1 MGVKKNFAKD
11 VVYSGISK
19 YSTIVIAL
27 IVTAI
32 LSRILTP
39 NDFGVVAIA
48 TVFIAFFNLLSDFG
62 FATAIVQFKDLTD
75 DDIKNI
81 FGWSFWLAVLLS
93 SLFFFCAPLIASFYG
108 NHLLTTICRLL
119 SLQIFFATLNIVPN
133 ALLLKNKKFNV
144 IAVRTLSIQIT
155 CGVISVVGA
164 LNGLGVY
171 ALLINPIVG
180 IFIQLVVNVAYM
192 KVTINLF
199 PALSSLKKIFSFSI
213 FQFLF
218 NFINYIGNNIDKMI
232 IGKAISIS
240 GLGYYE
246 KAYRLGQMPA
256 QMINGVVGP
265 VLHPYLS
272 DYQRQPEKML
282 NVYDRMNRIL
292 LSLSFPISAFCLLCS
307 RELVLIVFGPQWV
320 ESIVY
325 FAIISVTIT
334 THLASSPTG
343 AILQASNNTKL
354 LFYLGLVNVV
364 VALIC
369 LSIGA
374 FVFGN
379 IKAICYMGIVS
390 SIICF
395 INTYVTTY
403 QLCFHRSPMAIF
415 LYTLRPLVYFVVVGI
430 MGMLLTSV
438 LPDTHVIASFVIKSL
453 VWMIM
458 TFVFLQLFTPFKP
471 SAYFRRYLPK
481 IRKVK

>member
-48 TVFIAFFNLLSDFG
+48 AVFIAFFNLLSDFG

-93 SLFFFCAPLIASFYG
+93 TLFFFCAPLIASFYG
-108 NHLLTTICRLL
+108 NPLLTTICRLL

-144 IAVRTLSIQIT
+144 IAARTLSIQIT

-374 FVFGN
+374 LVFGN

-390 SIICF
+390 SIIGF
-395 INTYVTTY
+395 INTYIVTY
-403 QLCFHRSPMAIF
+403 KLCFCKSPMPIF
-415 LYTLRPLVYFVVVGI
+415 GFTIKPLLYFLIVGLGGYMITSKIEDLPLF
-430 MGMLLTSV
+430 
-438 LPDTHVIASFVIKSL
+438 ASFAVKTV
-453 VWMIM
+453 VWCIL
-458 TFVFLQLFTPFKP
+458 TLGFLQLFSPFKP
-471 SAYFRRYLPK
+471 TEYYNLAINR
-481 IRKVK
+481 IRKK